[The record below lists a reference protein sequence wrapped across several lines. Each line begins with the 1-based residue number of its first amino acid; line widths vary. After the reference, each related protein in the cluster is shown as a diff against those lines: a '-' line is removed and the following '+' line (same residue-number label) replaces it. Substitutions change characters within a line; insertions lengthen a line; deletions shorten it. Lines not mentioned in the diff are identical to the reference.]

1 MSAEALTSFELT
13 FDENF
18 NDWKKIIDKH
28 FARGVTHI
36 VFHTFTHNP
45 IVGGKPPSSSFGRK
59 IGSPFLRDQTWWAYM
74 KHFSKYIERC
84 GEELERGSPAVDIL
98 MYLGDDVNHK
108 PSERELLFGNRYKYD
123 YLNFDALAT
132 RLEVKDGKL
141 VFPDGMSYRVL
152 WIPEG
157 TYLLPATEKRF
168 FELEAKGARIVRGDF
183 KPDWPSPL
191 YALLG
196 RDASDV
202 AGWYQRRDGEREIF
216 FVVEKDGRS
225 GFYHIDDSGIS
236 FYDPVS
242 GKVGPAG
249 RTLRNGTAKKENVA
263 LSPMR
268 AYLPRDTE
276 RVYSGTVEIMA
287 DADKV
292 VLDLGEVKSWATV
305 FVDDRKVADLWC
317 APYSCDIT
325 PFVKKGG
332 VARIRVE
339 VVSTWY
345 NALVEDAKNPVKER
359 KTWTKFGPDENAQ
372 IRKAGLLGPV
382 SLTSSFMR

>member
-1 MSAEALTSFELT
+1 
-13 FDENF
+13 
-18 NDWKKIIDKH
+18 
-28 FARGVTHI
+28 
-36 VFHTFTHNP
+36 
-45 IVGGKPPSSSFGRK
+45 
-59 IGSPFLRDQTWWAYM
+59 M

-84 GEELERGSPAVDIL
+84 GEELERGRPAVDIL

-157 TYLLPATEKRF
+157 TYLLPTTEKRLS
-168 FELEAKGARIVRGDF
+168 ELEAKGARIVRGAF

-191 YALLG
+191 YAHLG

-202 AGWYQRRDGEREIF
+202 AGWYQRREGDKEIF

-225 GFYHIDDSGIS
+225 GFFHIDESGIS
-236 FYDPVS
+236 FYDPLT
-242 GKVGPAG
+242 GKVEPVEKGALKSPV
-249 RTLRNGTAKKENVA
+249 KKVNIA

-276 RVYSGTVEIMA
+276 RIYSGSVEIA
-287 DADKV
+287 GPLDKV
-292 VLDLGEVKSWATV
+292 MLDLGEVKAWATV
-305 FVDDRKVADLWC
+305 FVDDKKVADLWC

-325 PFVKKGG
+325 RFVKAGS
-332 VARIRVE
+332 VSQIRVK

-345 NALVEDAKNPVKER
+345 NALVEDAKKSVKER

-382 SLTSSFMR
+382 SLNYHLKEY